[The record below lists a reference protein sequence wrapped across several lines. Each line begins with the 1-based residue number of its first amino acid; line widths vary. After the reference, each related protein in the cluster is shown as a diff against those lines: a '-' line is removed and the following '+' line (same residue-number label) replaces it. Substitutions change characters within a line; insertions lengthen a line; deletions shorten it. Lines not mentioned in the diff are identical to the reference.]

1 MINLPERLKVIPNK
15 EEDKDVELHIVHER
29 LEKISAYME
38 NEIAFKQRLI
48 EGQEEQIGQLKAR
61 IEEKDALLKR
71 LEGQLLECRQTN
83 EGTRQLIN
91 KLLSDISNYQKD
103 IEWYK
108 RTYEKR
114 SLLGTIRQKLF
125 NR

>member
-1 MINLPERLKVIPNK
+1 MINLPERFKVI
-15 EEDKDVELHIVHER
+15 DKNADKQIELQTIHEA
-29 LEKISAYME
+29 LEKIRLYME
-38 NEIAFKQRLI
+38 KEISFKQGFIDR
-48 EGQEEQIGQLKAR
+48 QDEQIRQLKS
-61 IEEKDALLKR
+61 ITEEKEAIIR
-71 LEGQLLECRQTN
+71 RMEGQLLECRQMN

-114 SLLGTIRQKLF
+114 SLAGTIRQKLF
-125 NR
+125 RR

>member
-15 EEDKDVELHIVHER
+15 EDKDVELNIVHER

-48 EGQEEQIGQLKAR
+48 DGQGEQIGQLKAR

>member
-1 MINLPERLKVIPNK
+1 MINLSERLKVIDNN
-15 EEDKDVELHIVHER
+15 EDKDLELNAIHEG
-29 LEKISAYME
+29 LEKIRLYME
-38 NEIAFKQRLI
+38 KEIVFKQRLI
-48 EGQEEQIGQLKAR
+48 EGQEEQMHKLKVRAD
-61 IEEKDALLKR
+61 EKDVLIQR

-91 KLLSDISNYQKD
+91 KLLSDISSYQKD
-103 IEWYK
+103 IDWYK

-125 NR
+125 RK

>member
-1 MINLPERLKVIPNK
+1 MYAVIEENGNK
-15 EEDKDVELHIVHER
+15 ALELQSIHAR
-29 LEKISAYME
+29 LEQIRLYLEKEIS
-38 NEIAFKQRLI
+38 FKQQI
-48 EGQEEQIGQLKAR
+48 IEEQGKQIIQLKAVS
-61 IEEKDALLKR
+61 EEKDLILLR
-71 LEGQLLECRQTN
+71 LEGQLQECRQTN

-91 KLLSDISNYQKD
+91 KLLNDISNHQKD

-125 NR
+125 RR